1 MKVLLDTCALI
12 WFLRDDSE
20 LSEKAAQLIEKSN
33 TDAFVSVV
41 SIWEIAIKVSIGKIQ
56 TPIGFQDSL
65 EDKLKASGFNILT
78 VEYQHAVGVY
88 DLPTVHN
95 DPFDRL
101 LISQCRTE
109 KLTAITDDTRWIDP
123 RYGISVIW

>member
-1 MKVLLDTCALI
+1 MKVLLDTGALV

-20 LSEKAAQLIEKSN
+20 LSEKAAQLIENPN

-41 SIWEIAIKVSIGKIQ
+41 SIWEIAIKASLGKIQ

-65 EDKLKASGFNILT
+65 EDKLKASGFNILP
-78 VEYQHAVGVY
+78 VEFQHAAGVY

-101 LISQCRTE
+101 LISQCRSE
-109 KLTAITDDTRWIDP
+109 KLTAITNDTHWIDP
-123 RYGISVIW
+123 RYGISVLW